1 MSTRQKFRR
10 LKASLLQQQVLN
22 IHPPAVERINEQDL
36 RGEFLAWQKLRAE
49 YGDAGEP
56 SGCRRL
62 MVGSVAVLPI
72 LGVLVQKPSWFTRWG
87 GGTSTEELE
96 AEFKACLGDQRVT
109 QIIGYF
115 DTPGG
120 TALGNEELW
129 QTIFAARGKKP
140 LVAFTRGMCCS
151 AGYYLASAFPRI
163 VGSSSSVSGSI
174 GTIQVQ
180 MEYSKYLAEVG
191 IKANV
196 ITHGENKGA
205 GNPYEPLSTAARANL
220 QKTVNDFG
228 EMFVAAVARGRGVS
242 PETVMQ
248 KFGQGAIFLPLEAQ
262 ERGLI
267 DAVANWDVL
276 LGSLQSES
284 SAAAPETKAPAAS
297 RLPLVAAAQQQITP
311 ESSNVAGASAAVSQQ
326 PVPPAAADARTKE
339 NYVNKKIKAV
349 LLSRRFID
357 SIEAD
362 DELCKA
368 MLDAWFSSKGKETPK
383 DEDAILKQI
392 CAFSVQ
398 DNAAAPAP
406 STAPKAAQNVVD
418 AHERE
423 MEEARV
429 AGVQAGE
436 KRILDIQARGKLL
449 NISQEQIDLA
459 ISSKKPLGDI
469 LADWTAVKA
478 KEEPPVA
485 AAVKITGE
493 GSDAWQAD
501 ALTGLQL
508 RLGMKVDEKQVNAHS
523 RQMRH
528 APLWALALQ
537 SLRMSNTR
545 ISNEYDREEIV
556 TQALAVDPHRTRI
569 DAQDGGPVNRP
580 ANFPNLLSALVNKTM
595 DEGMDLAEVTYD
607 KYCGKRASDLPDF
620 KPAPVVA
627 KSQHDELDEV
637 LDAEA
642 FKEFGLAEECLAYM
656 QLARY
661 GNKFG
666 ATPVMLA
673 NDDLDAFQEGAL
685 GLTDASENTLN
696 RLCLKQLAGNVT
708 LLDTVALFHSTHANV
723 VTSGSTPA
731 AAAPSDAQWQGMLN
745 LTYAQRPVGA
755 KGYIRGKL
763 GIALIPPQL
772 ERAAVQT
779 FVKSYESE
787 RKSATADSSINIYRG
802 QVDVVIEAELQN
814 YSAAIW
820 YGLMRPRGTRNAT
833 VIYSYFSGWGRA
845 GKRERWYDPNTKC
858 FYVSLESRF
867 GAAAKQYRTAVRNDG
882 A

>member
-1 MSTRQKFRR
+1 MSLKSKLRR
-10 LKASLLQQQVLN
+10 FKASLYSQQALA
-22 IHPPAVERINEQDL
+22 IHAPALERITEQDV

-49 YGDAGEP
+49 YSDAGEA

-62 MVGSVAVLPI
+62 MVGSIAVLPV
-72 LGVLVQKPSWFTRWG
+72 LGVLQQKPNWYTRWG

-109 QIIGYF
+109 RIIGYF

-129 QTIFAARGKKP
+129 QTIVAARGKKP
-140 LVAFTRGMCCS
+140 MTAFVRGMCCS

-163 VGSSSSVSGSI
+163 VTSPSSMTGSI
-174 GTIQVQ
+174 GVIQIQ
-180 MEYSKYLAEVG
+180 MEYSKLLAAEG
-191 IKANV
+191 ITPTV
-196 ITHGENKGA
+196 ITHGKNKGN
-205 GNPYEPLSTAARANL
+205 GNPYEKLGAPAKADL
-220 QKTVNDFG
+220 QKTIDDFG
-228 EMFVAAVARGRGVS
+228 GMFVGAVARGRNVS

-248 KFGQGAIFLPLEAQ
+248 QFGQGAVFLGPEAVQ
-262 ERGLI
+262 RGMV
-267 DAVANWDVL
+267 DEVQNWDVL
-276 LGSLQSES
+276 LAQLQSDS
-284 SAAAPETKAPAAS
+284 STNAPEGRPS
-297 RLPLVAAAQQQITP
+297 LPLVAAAQQITP
-311 ESSNVAGASAAVSQQ
+311 ESSNVAGASAAVSS
-326 PVPPAAADARTKE
+326 PVPQAAAAATKE
-339 NYVNKKIKAV
+339 NPVNKKIKAALFARGLIGDIDASDDDCKGILAGWFAGQGKTAPTDEAAV
-349 LLSRRFID
+349 LSALNGL
-357 SIEAD
+357 A
-362 DELCKA
+362 L
-368 MLDAWFSSKGKETPK
+368 
-383 DEDAILKQI
+383 
-392 CAFSVQ
+392 
-398 DNAAAPAP
+398 AAVASPAPAAE
-406 STAPKAAQNVVD
+406 APAANVQK

-429 AGVQAGE
+429 QGAQAGAQ
-436 KRILDIQARGKLL
+436 RILDIQARGKLL

-485 AAVKITGE
+485 AAVKGTGE

-569 DAQDGGPVNRP
+569 DAQDGGPTNRP

-627 KSQHDELDEV
+627 KSQADELDEV

-708 LLDTVALFHSTHANV
+708 LLDTYALFDNTNHGNDIAGG
-723 VTSGSTPA
+723 SG
-731 AAAPSDAQWQGMLN
+731 AAPTDAQWQLMLN
-745 LTYAQRPVGA
+745 KTYAQRPVGG

-772 ERAAVQT
+772 ERAGVQT
-779 FVKSYESE
+779 FIKSYESD
-787 RKSATADSSINIYRG
+787 RKAATADSAINIYRG
-802 QVDVVIEAELQN
+802 QVDLVIEAELQN
-814 YSAAIW
+814 YSAVQW

-833 VIYSYFSGWGRA
+833 IIYSYFSGWGRA

-867 GAAAKQYRTAVRNDG
+867 GAAAKQYRSAVRNAG